1 MFVESSS
8 ACLVF
13 LSTRAV
19 NGTNQKK
26 IVCLARN
33 NKNSKISQFYIFC
46 LLRKGGLREVTFIS
60 VNLFGKL

>member
-1 MFVESSS
+1 M
-8 ACLVF
+8 F

-19 NGTNQKK
+19 NGTNYKK